1 MKEKEEKF
9 QELSRKVEENIQE
22 VFRMDKTQFLE
33 KLKTLLHSIKKDMR
47 EIFGIEE
54 EILQGLIDT
63 SDIEQKM
70 DEVERQVQCLTEE
83 SRTKIVLRR
92 ENEVIPLL
100 TSSDEGWIVEKQVL
114 RDDETINALIL
125 ALMMVLLR
133 RKIERMWIEL
143 GFGA

>member
-133 RKIERMWIEL
+133 RKIERMWIKL

>member
-70 DEVERQVQCLTEE
+70 DEVERHVQCLTEE

-133 RKIERMWIEL
+133 RKIEKISIGL
-143 GFGA
+143 GVGA

>member
-70 DEVERQVQCLTEE
+70 DEVERHVQCLTEE

-133 RKIERMWIEL
+133 RKIERMWIKL